1 MKIIVI
7 IIFIE
12 EWDFRNIFNLPDD
25 IIRTRILINNN
36 INSMLERELPHGLSN
51 TKYADSGTVISLD
64 KFRR

>member
-36 INSMLERELPHGLSN
+36 INSH
-51 TKYADSGTVISLD
+51 
-64 KFRR
+64 